1 MGGTPRGLDEVLT
14 IVRSTANAHLPRRGF
29 HACAECRVTSD
40 GPVTPRRHYQAL
52 NLGGVSWLDVAWIL
66 VGTVVMAAAAGTI
79 FVLGAYVFGLL

>member
-1 MGGTPRGLDEVLT
+1 
-14 IVRSTANAHLPRRGF
+14 
-29 HACAECRVTSD
+29 
-40 GPVTPRRHYQAL
+40 VTPRRHYQAL